1 MTVHESFSRK
11 RVDTAP
17 GRNLIFLFSLLN
29 SWPSLCH
36 PANEKHFITYLSKG
50 IIWVLFFSA
59 CFTCFPGL
67 IQAPAYFKNNP
78 VRSSS
83 TELSHF
89 LSNVIHE
96 GMIDYKH
103 SVVVW
108 RVGEGRAR
116 YGITVFPVPIAKPW
130 YELTS
135 FIVLFQAFRLLIA
148 VLELCHLVV
157 PFECVSLS
165 QSC

>member
-1 MTVHESFSRK
+1 MTVHESSSRK
-11 RVDTAP
+11 WVDTAP
-17 GRNLIFLFSLLN
+17 GRNLRFLFSLLN

-108 RVGEGRAR
+108 RAGWRESTLWNYSISCTNCQALIRINLF
-116 YGITVFPVPIAKPW
+116 YCSFSSIPPFNCCFGIVPLSCALW
-130 YELTS
+130 MCLT
-135 FIVLFQAFRLLIA
+135 
-148 VLELCHLVV
+148 
-157 PFECVSLS
+157 
-165 QSC
+165 